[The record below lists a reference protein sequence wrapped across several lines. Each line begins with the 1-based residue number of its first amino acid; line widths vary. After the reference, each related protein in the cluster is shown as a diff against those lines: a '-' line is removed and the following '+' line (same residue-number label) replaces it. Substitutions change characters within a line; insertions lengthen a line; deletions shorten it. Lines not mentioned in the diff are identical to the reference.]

1 MRGCFKSTAAH
12 QGLAFLLVPL
22 HNYLKNID
30 TVPRSK
36 DMLAEEAVTAT
47 TSAAGPS
54 AMVDFIA
61 GTAGGIAS
69 LLAGHPFDTVK
80 TRLQAQGSTAS
91 SSALSSHDPSIDTAR
106 VSTSSSKLTSSPSAR
121 VDYSSTALSR
131 QAATS
136 SHSATLT
143 LPHASIPSGGGSA
156 SIRVSLPVYR
166 SATDAFRI
174 IIKEERLWG
183 LYKGVTSPMLGVA
196 IMNASIFG
204 LYNLGLRYQQS
215 HDLLSDHHIAQV
227 FVAGMISGL
236 GSSLI
241 TSPIDLIKI
250 REQMNTS
257 SKKPSTFQ
265 VFQQVVRTEGI
276 TRGLYRGWCT
286 TAVRDLGYGPYFASY
301 ELLNASIKAWTGRPL
316 SNLDMA
322 ASGAVAGVV
331 AWLSTFWADVI
342 KTKIQASTRL
352 DDGGRRSLFWLTARE
367 TYRAGGV
374 RAFFVGVGPTV
385 LRALPVNAVLF
396 VTYEVTKGFLISRG
410 Y

>member
-1 MRGCFKSTAAH
+1 M
-12 QGLAFLLVPL
+12 
-22 HNYLKNID
+22 
-30 TVPRSK
+30 
-36 DMLAEEAVTAT
+36 
-47 TSAAGPS
+47 
-54 AMVDFIA
+54 
-61 GTAGGIAS
+61 
-69 LLAGHPFDTVK
+69 
-80 TRLQAQGSTAS
+80 
-91 SSALSSHDPSIDTAR
+91 
-106 VSTSSSKLTSSPSAR
+106 
-121 VDYSSTALSR
+121 
-131 QAATS
+131 
-136 SHSATLT
+136 
-143 LPHASIPSGGGSA
+143 
-156 SIRVSLPVYR
+156 YR

-204 LYNLGLRYQQS
+204 LYNIALRYQQS
-215 HDLLSDHHIAQV
+215 HDLLSDYPLSQV
-227 FVAGMISGL
+227 FIAGMVSGV

-257 SKKPSTFQ
+257 TKKPSTFQ
-265 VFQQVVRTEGI
+265 VFQQVVRTEGV

-301 ELLNASIKAWTGRPL
+301 ELLNASIRGWTGRPL

-322 ASGAVAGVV
+322 FSGAVAGVV
-331 AWLSTFWADVI
+331 AWLSTFWADVV

-352 DDGGRRSLFWLTARE
+352 DDAASGRSSLFWSTAGD

-396 VTYEVTKGFLISRG
+396 VTYEVTKDFLISRG